1 MTITTA
7 LAGPLGLAALAL
19 PPVAHAG
26 SIQTVASF
34 NYSNGVYP
42 EASVTDVGGTLYG
55 TTVTGGT
62 TGYGY
67 GTLFS
72 YDPSSGGLT
81 TLVSFNYYA
90 NGSAPLA
97 GLTDVGGTLY
107 GTTANG
113 GAVGLGTLFSY
124 DPSSGSLTTLAS
136 FNFANGSDPLAG
148 LTDVGGT
155 LYGTTYSGGTAGS
168 GTVFAYQL
176 PTSSTSVPEPGSLA
190 LLGTG
195 LAGLGL
201 VLRRSRRRRAHA

>member
-1 MTITTA
+1 MTYVFGRVANNLRSLTITTA

-67 GTLFS
+67 
-72 YDPSSGGLT
+72 
-81 TLVSFNYYA
+81 
-90 NGSAPLA
+90 
-97 GLTDVGGTLY
+97 
-107 GTTANG
+107 
-113 GAVGLGTLFSY
+113 GTLFSY